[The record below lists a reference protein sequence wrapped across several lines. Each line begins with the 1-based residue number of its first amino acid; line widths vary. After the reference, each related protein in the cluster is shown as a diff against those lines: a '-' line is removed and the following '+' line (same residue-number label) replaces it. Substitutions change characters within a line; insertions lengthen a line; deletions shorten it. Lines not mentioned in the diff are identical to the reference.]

1 MTFTFNLR
9 HHTVRKATIALIFGL
24 AAVTTL
30 AQPTDTVRWDDRLN
44 QWVYTLYDPSGNGL
58 YKEIRYTPRNQVL
71 PVVADGLRWN
81 FKARQFEYAY
91 RISNH
96 RDAKLVINN
105 VSVRTPRWDA
115 KPLETMPLQAGLSGT
130 EIIAISRSET
140 AKETAFLNSTVYAS
154 AKWEGMLNI
163 KRPER
168 VVFSW
173 LSRYIESEPNFTGIQ
188 PGQSQGG
195 FAVLRP
201 ELPVVA
207 IMNVKGDTEDLM
219 NKGSLPSSG
228 PLAEQVAEM
237 LSADFAEVPILAP
250 GIIVPTPYNSAELVR
265 RVRSHVATWYDLD
278 VASKPVI
285 DRITSLLDEL
295 ALALQVNDKPK
306 SRQLAT
312 AIFMETFQHHRGMSH
327 LNFDQDADEHASQ
340 AAKRTALPKQE
351 LGQQTNDLEK
361 KTPPLHRVA
370 ARSLGFN
377 MMYILIRME
386 TGR

>member
-1 MTFTFNLR
+1 MKFTFNLHR
-9 HHTVRKATIALIFGL
+9 YSIRKATIALMFGA
-24 AAVTTL
+24 AAVSTI

-44 QWVYTLYDPSGNGL
+44 QWVYTLHDPSGNGL

-71 PVVADGLRWN
+71 PIVADELRWN

-91 RISNH
+91 RITNH
-96 RDAKLVINN
+96 RDAKLAINN
-105 VSVRTPRWDA
+105 ISVRAPRWEA

-130 EIIAISRSET
+130 EIIAISRAET

-163 KRPER
+163 RRPER
-168 VVFSW
+168 IVFSW
-173 LSRYIESEPNFTGIQ
+173 LSRYIESEPNFTGIK

-207 IMNVKGDTEDLM
+207 IMNIKGDTEDLM
-219 NKGSLPSSG
+219 NKGSLPGTG

-250 GIIVPTPYNSAELVR
+250 GIIVPTPYNSSELAR
-265 RVRSHVATWYDLD
+265 RVRAHVATWYDLD
-278 VASKPVI
+278 VATKPII

-295 ALALQVNDKPK
+295 AIALQANDKPK
-306 SRQLAT
+306 SRQLAV

-327 LNFDQDADEHASQ
+327 LNFDQDADEHASR
-340 AAKRTALPKQE
+340 ATKKAIFSNH
-351 LGQQTNDLEK
+351 QQGHNNGDPTNV
-361 KTPPLHRVA
+361 TPPLHRVA
-370 ARSLGFN
+370 ARALGFN